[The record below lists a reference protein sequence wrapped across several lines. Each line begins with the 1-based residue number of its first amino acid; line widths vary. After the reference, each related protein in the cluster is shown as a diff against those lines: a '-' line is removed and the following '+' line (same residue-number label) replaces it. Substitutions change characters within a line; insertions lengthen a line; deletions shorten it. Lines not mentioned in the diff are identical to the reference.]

1 MYTAYFACQEM
12 VSVLLR
18 RGTAKARQQILDVS
32 THITNKNVL
41 EKFSIFSVKDEIQQ
55 SENVKKSRG
64 VECL

>member
-18 RGTAKARQQILDVS
+18 RGTAKARQQVLDIS

-41 EKFSIFSVKDEIQQ
+41 EKFSIFSVKDKI
-55 SENVKKSRG
+55 
-64 VECL
+64 